1 MSDLNVVE
9 QTCNM
14 LESEKMELLDEL
26 ETARELFDQRE
37 SEFVEQSQLLNK
49 LQSQMATIQEER
61 QHLEQLRV
69 KNQLADQF
77 GVAESQADAR
87 SNS

>member
-14 LESEKMELLDEL
+14 LASEKMELLDEL

-37 SEFVEQSQLLNK
+37 SEFVEQSQLLIK
-49 LQSQMATIQEER
+49 LQSQMAEIHEER
-61 QHLEQLRV
+61 QHLEELRV
-69 KNQLADQF
+69 NNQLADQF
-77 GVAESQADAR
+77 GAAQSQADAR